1 MYQYTI
7 CNQPDEEIFWKQC
20 SALEKHIP
28 GLRLID
34 DLQDVD
40 GNLIRIYDKDGAKI
54 KVMNHF
60 DLGGIF
66 IDSEIKL
73 EQFFK

>member
-7 CNQPDEEIFWKQC
+7 CNQPDEKIFRKQC
-20 SALEKHIP
+20 SALEKHIS
-28 GLRLID
+28 GLRLLEN
-34 DLQDVD
+34 LQDVD
-40 GNLIRIYDKDGAKI
+40 GSLIRIYDKDGAMIKI
-54 KVMNHF
+54 MNHF

-66 IDSEIKL
+66 IDSDIEL

>member
-7 CNQPDEEIFWKQC
+7 CNQPDEKIFRKQC
-20 SALEKHIP
+20 RALEKHIP
-28 GLRLID
+28 GLRLLEN
-34 DLQDVD
+34 LQDVD
-40 GNLIRIYDKDGAKI
+40 GSLIRIYDKDGAKI
-54 KVMNHF
+54 KIMNHF

-66 IDSEIKL
+66 IDSEIEL